1 MKKNHNLPI
10 LLIVIALVAVV
21 AQWNRHAGEKPEW
34 TALRQ
39 DLAASLGRLWDRP
52 DQQVELLPGQS
63 GVVVQAQVSMPP
75 GTRPRQQRWNYPFLR
90 FVAQRHPQVNVEQ
103 LEVSEAASHRKIS
116 EIALNGLLAEAAYSP
131 REDEENTCVLVGR
144 QMTARLEEL
153 VGRGEALVLVDA
165 RRASSQNDDGM
176 RYGKMVRQQRPQL
189 EALHYEY
196 CIVTRKPIPDD
207 KWMRAS
213 TFFGNGNYRKVTL
226 P

>member
-10 LLIVIALVAVV
+10 LLTVIALVAVV

-39 DLAASLGRLWDRP
+39 DLAASLVRLWDQP
-52 DQQVELLPGQS
+52 DQRVELLPGHS

-75 GTRPRQQRWNYPFLR
+75 ATRPRQQRWNYAFLR
-90 FVAQRHPQVNVEQ
+90 FVAQRHPSINVEQ
-103 LEVSEAASHRKIS
+103 LAVSDAASHQKIS
-116 EIALNGLLAEAAYSP
+116 EIALNSLLAEAAYSP

-144 QMTARLEEL
+144 QITARLEEL
-153 VGRGEALVLVDA
+153 IGRGEALVLVDA
-165 RRASSQNDDGM
+165 RRSSSQHDDGV
-176 RYGKMVRQQRPQL
+176 RYGRLVRQERPTV

-196 CIVTRKPIPDD
+196 CIVSRRPIPDD
-207 KWMRAS
+207 RWMRAS
-213 TFFGNGNYRKVTL
+213 VFFGNGNYRKVTL